1 MRNKKDS
8 LAKTNNNLLKQVAE
22 HLVEIRKQ
30 NKEDNQIKYRLV
42 WRKYDDVLWKHLK
55 MTDMFCMQVADNK
68 ILRRENK
75 YLERELRNYVPEHY
89 MFQEDNEGTKTTDAD
104 EEEKTEEDGR
114 QLKFDFDKAFSFDDT
129 KH

>member
-89 MFQEDNEGTKTTDAD
+89 MFQEDNEGTTTTDAG
-104 EEEKTEEDGR
+104 EEKKTEEDGR
-114 QLKFDFDKAFSFDDT
+114 QLKFDFDNVISCDDT